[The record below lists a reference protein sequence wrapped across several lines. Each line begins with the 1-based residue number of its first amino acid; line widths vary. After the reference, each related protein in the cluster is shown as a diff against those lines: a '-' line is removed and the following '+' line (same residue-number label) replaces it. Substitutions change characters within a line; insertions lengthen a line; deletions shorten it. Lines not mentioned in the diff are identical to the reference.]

1 MTRFRRRSGLAS
13 VLAGLAT
20 TVLASTAFAQGAV
33 ISGTVRSQ
41 QGQPLLGAQI
51 RIADLN
57 VSVGTGEDGTYRITL
72 GSDRLRGQT
81 VALSVRSIG
90 FKPTSKDIVLNA
102 GNQTHDFELEVD
114 INRLSEVVVTG
125 VTGATETRKL
135 AFTVDKVDQATL
147 PVPAASALQ
156 SIQGKVTG
164 AQVITPS
171 GRPGSSPSIL
181 LRGAKSLNLSLAPL
195 VVVDGIIM
203 NGGLGD
209 INPQDI
215 ESIEIVKGAAAAST
229 YGSRAQNGVI
239 QITTK
244 SGATAGQGARFQVRS
259 ETGVQDVQSAYPFSQ
274 RHWMVMDERQQNFC
288 VQVSG
293 QPACSR
299 VVDFEDYA
307 LYINDNGDDVQARLP
322 VNFERDAGIGRAMS
336 KPFLKGTYIVDQWP
350 VRYNPIAAAT
360 TANLYSNNTV
370 DMSGRFGNTGFFASA
385 SNLIQEG
392 AIEFL
397 KGYKRNTARLNV
409 DQAVGED
416 LTMQITSMY
425 ARTATFPQTDFFVLT
440 RVPAGVD
447 LLRRDSQGRLFIRSN
462 PLNQGQQNEN
472 PLWDAANLVDRSD
485 VDRYLG
491 SFTTRYTPFSW
502 LDFDANASM
511 DRRRQDGFTL
521 REKGYR
527 VTRTNQSTAY
537 LGTYG
542 EDASQDVAMN
552 FSLAGTARQNNPL
565 GINDLQTRINVRYSF
580 ERDDGSSFDAGGN
593 TLAVPGLLTL
603 DNVVVPNSPGSG
615 DRTSVRA
622 IGMLGGIAVDYKG
635 KYIFD
640 AVYRRDGSSLFG
652 SEERWHPYG
661 RGSAAWR
668 ISDEG
673 WWPFKGA
680 INDMKF
686 RYSLGTAGGRP
697 GFSFQYETF
706 NIGSGGSVSSNQL
719 GNRFLK
725 PETTTETEVGFDAEL
740 FSKYGLN
747 VTYAKDVTRDQMLQV
762 PASASSGFS
771 SQWRNAG
778 TIENKTYEVSLNVP
792 LITNRDVVWT
802 TRLSYDRNRAFI
814 TELGVPAFASTTS
827 NSRFEFREGERLG
840 TIWGKHF
847 AQDCSDLLG
856 AGPSSDPDRFAND
869 CGGPGKSYQQNDN
882 GYIVWTGGYD
892 WTEGL
897 TRNAWQA
904 YLAGCVSASG
914 SAISQT
920 GRVNCEAV
928 GGTVNNPFAIPLTN
942 WGMLIVARDTT
953 GSAIFKK
960 MGNTSPDFHLSMS
973 HNFNWKRLTVYALV
987 DGNYGNRLTNQQIA
1001 WSLGDYMVR
1010 YEDQD
1015 GKSVENAKPMGYFWR
1030 APQPDHGSGVGG
1042 MYDVLGSNSQTVQKG
1057 TYTKLREVSLG
1068 YQLGAI
1074 RGIGDFSLTLIGR
1087 NLYTFTD
1094 FLGWD
1099 PEVGGSV
1106 LESAAFGAVA
1116 GTGDY
1121 PQTRT
1126 FTFTISTRF

>member
-1 MTRFRRRSGLAS
+1 MTRFRRSSRLAS
-13 VLAGLAT
+13 LLAGLAT

-33 ISGTVRSQ
+33 ITGTVRSQ
-41 QGQPLLGAQI
+41 QGQPLQGAQI

-57 VSVGTGEDGTYRITL
+57 VAVGTGDDGTYRITL
-72 GSDRLRGQT
+72 AADRLRGQT
-81 VALSVRSIG
+81 VALSIRSIG
-90 FKPTSKDIVLNA
+90 FKPISRNITLNT
-102 GNQTHDFELEVD
+102 GNQTQDFQLEVD

-135 AFTVDKVDQATL
+135 AFTVDKVDQANL

-156 SIQGKVTG
+156 SLQGKVTG

-181 LRGAKSLNLSLAPL
+181 LRGAKSLNLGLSPL

-203 NGGLGD
+203 NGGLND

-215 ESIEIVKGAAAAST
+215 ESIEVVKGAAAAST

-244 SGATAGQGARFQVRS
+244 SGATAGQGARFSVRS

-274 RHWMVMDERQQNFC
+274 RHWLIMDEQRQNFC
-288 VQVSG
+288 VQESN

-299 VVDFEDYA
+299 TVNFEDYA
-307 LYINDNGDDVQARLP
+307 LYINDNGDEVQARLP

-336 KPFLKGTYIVDQWP
+336 KPNLKGVFQVDQWP

-360 TANLYSNNTV
+360 TTNLYTNNNV

-385 SNLIQEG
+385 SNLIQQG
-392 AIEFL
+392 AIKFL
-397 KGYKRNTARLNV
+397 DGYRRNTARLNV

-416 LTMQITSMY
+416 LTMQLTTLY

-440 RVPAGVD
+440 RVPAGID
-447 LLRRDSQGRLFIRSN
+447 LLRRDSRGRLFIRSN

-472 PLWDAANLVDRSD
+472 PLWDAENLVNRSD

-491 SFTTRYTPFSW
+491 SFTTRYTPYAW

-511 DRRRQDGFTL
+511 DRRRDDSFTL

-527 VTRTNQSTAY
+527 VTRTNQSNVY
-537 LGTYG
+537 LGTYAEG
-542 EDASQDVAMN
+542 SGADAAYN
-552 FSLAGTARQNNPL
+552 FSLNGTARQNNPL
-565 GINDLQTRINVRYSF
+565 GIADLQTRINARYSF
-580 ERDDGSSFDAGGN
+580 ERDDGSGFSAGGN

-603 DNVVVPNSPGSG
+603 DNVVVPNSPNSG
-615 DRTSVRA
+615 NRTSVRA

-652 SEERWHPYG
+652 AAERWHPYG

-680 INDMKF
+680 VNDMKF
-686 RYSLGTAGGRP
+686 RYSVGTAGGRP
-697 GFSFQYETF
+697 GFDYQYETF
-706 NIGSGGSVSSNQL
+706 NIGSGGTVSSNQL

-725 PETTTETEVGFDAEL
+725 PENTTETEVGFDAEL

-747 VTYAKDVTRDQMLQV
+747 VTYARDITRDQMLEV
-762 PASASSGFS
+762 PSSASSGFS
-771 SQWRNAG
+771 TQWRNAG
-778 TIENKTYEVSLNVP
+778 TVENKTYEVSLNVP
-792 LITNRDVVWT
+792 VITNRDVVWT
-802 TRLSYDRNRAFI
+802 TRLAYDRNRAFI
-814 TELGVPAFASTTS
+814 TELGVPPFAQTTS
-827 NSRFEFREGERLG
+827 SSRFEFRVGERLG
-840 TIWGKHF
+840 NIYGKYF
-847 AQDCSDLLG
+847 IQDCSEID
-856 AGPSSDPDRFAND
+856 SHFRSQ
-869 CGGPGKSYQQNDN
+869 CGGPGSQFQRNDH
-882 GYIVWTGGYD
+882 GYIVWTGGLLP
-892 WTEGL
+892 TEGI

-904 YLAGCVSASG
+904 YLPGCLDSNG
-914 SAISQT
+914 DAIGQT
-920 GRVNCEAV
+920 GRKNCEAND
-928 GGTVNNPFAIPLTN
+928 GTVNNPWGIPLVS
-942 WGMLIVARDTT
+942 WGMLMTMRDSLT
-953 GSAIFKK
+953 GSPIQHKL
-960 MGNTSPDFHLSMS
+960 GNTQPDFHLSMS
-973 HNFNWKRLTVYALV
+973 HNLNWKRLTLYALV
-987 DGNYGNRLTNQQIA
+987 DGNYGNRLFNQQIA
-1001 WSLGDYMVR
+1001 WSLGDYQVR

-1015 GKSVENAKPMGYFWR
+1015 GKSVENAKPMGYYWR
-1030 APQPDHGSGVGG
+1030 APQPEHGSGVGG
-1042 MYDVLGSNSQTVQKG
+1042 MYDVLGSNNQTVQKG
-1057 TYTKLREVSLG
+1057 TYTKLREVSVS
-1068 YQLGAI
+1068 YQLGAV

-1099 PEVGGSV
+1099 PETGGSV
-1106 LESAAFGAVA
+1106 LGSSAFGAVA

-1126 FTFTISTRF
+1126 FTFTIGTRF